1 MKMTIIVAVK
11 YLFKNYAA
19 LRADTKCAALNTVT
33 NVLLTINFNQAA
45 VVHLRARGST
55 EQHL

>member
-1 MKMTIIVAVK
+1 MVKMTIIVAVK

-33 NVLLTINFNQAA
+33 NVLLTINFNQEA
-45 VVHLRARGST
+45 VVQVHLRARG
-55 EQHL
+55 